1 MENLPPAVATHEE
14 ACLRVA
20 ARFGSRWLQG
30 YVSGKLRSDPLF
42 PAAFALLRDSSEP
55 LLDVGCGVGLLAF
68 YLRERGCEIPILGL
82 DLDAPKVA
90 QGNAVARAHYQGIE
104 LREHNVITEELPD
117 FRGNVALFDV
127 LHYLPPAA
135 QQTLLQTLARAV
147 LPGGMFLLRDAPR
160 DGSARFWLTYA
171 GELFAQTIRWNVG
184 VPLHFATRASIAA
197 AFPPEDWIHHEQP
210 AWGGTPFN
218 NRLFTF
224 RRRPA

>member
-1 MENLPPAVATHEE
+1 MSVVEWDCWLFIFANEGVKSRSSVSIST
-14 ACLRVA
+14 LRKWRKGTPWRA
-20 ARFGSRWLQG
+20 
-30 YVSGKLRSDPLF
+30 
-42 PAAFALLRDSSEP
+42 
-55 LLDVGCGVGLLAF
+55 
-68 YLRERGCEIPILGL
+68 PIIKELS
-82 DLDAPKVA
+82 
-90 QGNAVARAHYQGIE
+90 